1 MNIYSEKSPVYWTL
15 KSIPELSGLPR
26 RERGRAWR
34 AVCWKAFRHW
44 EVWVAFV
51 SIGVGTFLGN
61 SLSRP
66 IGGVIGGAIGVF
78 AFSQVAVHFA
88 RPYLRD
94 YLLFQEVVRSGG
106 RGAHPLP

>member
-15 KSIPELSGLPR
+15 RSIPELSGLPR
-26 RERGRAWR
+26 GEPGRAWR

-51 SIGVGTFLGN
+51 FIGVGTFLGN

-78 AFSQVAVHFA
+78 VFSQVAVHFA

-94 YLLFQEVVRSGG
+94 YLLFQEAVRSGG
-106 RGAHPLP
+106 RDPRRN